1 MPHHA
6 PPDFPGPPDDLRPA
20 QLGVVLLGRVT
31 SGQLAVTLV
40 DLDRRGHLRIDE
52 IIGVPPD
59 WSLTRTGGDD
69 ALLPYEQ
76 ALLGGVCADHER
88 RLSELGAGLAPTLK
102 RVRARLL
109 RDAIRRGDL
118 RRWRRR
124 RTESGDRLVPVI
136 TAYRRELRRL
146 RSVRGEA
153 ALDPYLPYALL
164 FGIGPGAARSARAR
178 ADRHRLADFAAAW
191 VAACAGIA
199 GWAAEHD
206 TAGEVDTWSRDQ
218 FGGMPNGGGSI

>member
-1 MPHHA
+1 
-6 PPDFPGPPDDLRPA
+6 
-20 QLGVVLLGRVT
+20 VLLGRVT

-52 IIGVPPD
+52 IHGVPPD
-59 WSLTRTGGDD
+59 WSLTRTNGDD

-76 ALLGGVCADHER
+76 ALLGGVCTDHER
-88 RLSELGAGLAPTLK
+88 RLSELGARLGPTLK
-102 RVRARLL
+102 RARARLL
-109 RDAIRRGDL
+109 RDAARRGDL

-146 RSVRGEA
+146 RGVRGEA

-164 FGIGPGAARSARAR
+164 FGIGPDATRSARSR
-178 ADRHRLADFAAAW
+178 TDRHRLADFAAAW
-191 VAACAGIA
+191 VATCARIT
-199 GWAAEHD
+199 GWAAEPAAPD
-206 TAGEVDTWSRDQ
+206 EADTWSHNR
-218 FGGMPNGGGSI
+218 FGGGPL